1 MTTSLC
7 FNDFT
12 FSPIIRDNQPW
23 FRSSEL
29 ARALGYSDDRKVSR
43 LYDRNSDEFTP
54 EMTQLVEIADV
65 PEMGTT
71 GNLLTKTRIFSL
83 RGCYALAMFART
95 PVAKAFRR
103 WCLDV
108 IEQYGDRVPVER
120 PVDLSDSFITP
131 GQQAQLHALVDAKAG
146 MMPKAERARAY
157 AQIWTRFNRHFQ
169 IARYQQLPVSRMGE
183 AIDYLVALR
192 LDEPR
197 EAMPALPAHAGLY
210 RDRIKALDRLET
222 EWLDFASESRQ
233 RARKLERELRALGEG
248 TFPELLDRL
257 CPKRNMAVDSLIHTL
272 TAPRYNA
279 MNLLDDALEEMRY
292 AIRAARTANRLMLG

>member
-1 MTTSLC
+1 MSEALC
-7 FNDFT
+7 FNEFT
-12 FSPIIRDNQPW
+12 FSPVQHSEQPW
-23 FRSSEL
+23 IPARQL
-29 ARALGYSDDRKVSR
+29 ANALGYKDERSVHKI
-43 LYDRNSDEFTP
+43 YERNKEEFSSMMSVVVNLTTGV
-54 EMTQLVEIADV
+54 TQL
-65 PEMGTT
+65 P
-71 GNLLTKTRIFSL
+71 TRIFSL
-83 RGCYALAMFART
+83 RGCHLLAMFART

-120 PVDLSDSFITP
+120 PVDLSDSVITP

-197 EAMPALPAHAGLY
+197 EAMPTLSTHAGLY

-257 CPKRNMAVDSLIHTL
+257 CPKRNMAVDSLIQTL

>member
-1 MTTSLC
+1 MSQALC
-7 FNDFT
+7 FNEFT
-12 FSPIIRDNQPW
+12 FSPVQHSEQPW
-23 FRSSEL
+23 IPARQL
-29 ARALGYSDDRKVSR
+29 ANALGYKDERSVHKI
-43 LYDRNSDEFTP
+43 YERNKEEFSS
-54 EMTQLVEIADV
+54 MMSVVVNL
-65 PEMGTT
+65 TT
-71 GNLLTKTRIFSL
+71 GVAQLPTRIFSL
-83 RGCYALAMFART
+83 RGCHLLAMFART

-120 PVDLSDSFITP
+120 PVDLSDSVITP
-131 GQQAQLHALVDAKAG
+131 GQQAQLHAIVDAKAG

-292 AIRAARTANRLMLG
+292 AIRTARTANRLMLG

>member
-1 MTTSLC
+1 MSEALC
-7 FNDFT
+7 FNEFT
-12 FSPIIRDNQPW
+12 FSPVQHSEQPW
-23 FRSSEL
+23 IPARQL
-29 ARALGYSDDRKVSR
+29 ANALGYKDERSVHKI
-43 LYDRNSDEFTP
+43 YERNKEEFSSMMSVVVNLTTGV
-54 EMTQLVEIADV
+54 TQL
-65 PEMGTT
+65 P
-71 GNLLTKTRIFSL
+71 TRIFSL
-83 RGCYALAMFART
+83 RGCHLLAMFART

-120 PVDLSDSFITP
+120 PVDLSDSVITP

-197 EAMPALPAHAGLY
+197 DTMPALSTHAGLY

-257 CPKRNMAVDSLIHTL
+257 CPKRNMAVDSLIQTL

>member
-1 MTTSLC
+1 MTASLC

-12 FSPIIRDNQPW
+12 FSPLTRENQPW

-29 ARALGYSDDRKVSR
+29 ARALGYKREDQIAKI
-43 LYDRNSDEFTP
+43 YRNNADEFT
-54 EMTQLVEIADV
+54 ENMTQLVEILDNAESAFPV
-65 PEMGTT
+65 
-71 GNLLTKTRIFSL
+71 KVRIFSL
-83 RGCYALAMFART
+83 RGCHLLAMFART

-120 PVDLSDSFITP
+120 PVDLSDSVITP
-131 GQQAQLHALVDAKAG
+131 GQQAQLHAIVDAKAG

-210 RDRIKALDRLET
+210 RDRIKALDRLEM
-222 EWLDFASESRQ
+222 EWLNFASESRQ

-257 CPKRNMAVDSLIHTL
+257 CPKRNMAVDSLIQTL